1 VSKFLTRFQKM
12 DQLKGKVVNVVLTIQ
27 EGKGMDSIKNLTFIS
42 ANFNGRILE
51 SDPVNAEDCPSFNT
65 NLIWEIE
72 KRDLRKIRSSNQ
84 PLRVECLSV
93 DNQNRREKFGHVLL
107 DLRSAQIVE
116 DADQQVP
123 FRWQKMIGVR
133 NKKRNCFP
141 ELYLSLTIRSHL
153 EMQQQ
158 ESCEEVWQPEPR
170 VEGSIPIKYLE
181 DGYIM
186 VGTQEESMEDYS
198 LNILI
203 KSAASLDL
211 LLPEVLVFHQNNN
224 KYCMCI
230 KIFGIPIKTKQFSKD
245 LHEKIDFE
253 EKIVVRLLSTIN
265 VLKQF
270 FKEEKFEVGFNCG
283 SDLLGVTTVTFDGLT
298 NLNEKLLLGACFF
311 RFPSPNGIV
320 PASDDGRKPSLSLEI
335 YLIKNRNEVP
345 ALVSN
350 LEQDVSRASGD
361 HSEEQA
367 KQELLRVTEE
377 QMKELE
383 EWKERQKAEFEEE
396 LQRTREEEFAK
407 DREEI
412 ELKKADLNDNIK
424 KCKELQE
431 ELQEKLDE
439 LKLSKALKKK
449 RKSSSDLLSV
459 IAENQKKFADCD
471 KELLIDYISTLQ
483 NDNDTLKQI
492 INEHKQEL
500 DNIQKTALTKEQ
512 TTNLLQELKGLEEKF
527 EVAQQTKTYFK
538 EQWQRACQEIHNL
551 KAEDYKQL
559 QNQLRERREE
569 LDQLD
574 CLCITDEPTGLISF

>member
-1 VSKFLTRFQKM
+1 M

-27 EGKGMDSIKNLTFIS
+27 EGKGMDSIKNLTLIS

-51 SDPVNAEDCPSFNT
+51 SDPVNAEDCPAFNT

-72 KRDLRKIRSSNQ
+72 KKDLRKIRSSNQ

-116 DADQQVP
+116 EPDRQVS
-123 FRWQKMIGVR
+123 FRWHKLLGVR
-133 NKKRNCFP
+133 NKKRNCVP
-141 ELYLSLTIRSHL
+141 ELYVSLTIRNHL
-153 EMQQQ
+153 EVQPQ
-158 ESCEEVWQPEPR
+158 ESSDDIWEPEPR
-170 VEGSIPIKYLE
+170 AEGSIPIKYLE
-181 DGYIM
+181 DGYIV
-186 VGTQEESMEDYS
+186 VGDPLKCTEDYS
-198 LNILI
+198 LNIHI
-203 KSAASLDL
+203 KSASSLDL

-224 KYCMCI
+224 KYCMCF

-245 LHEKIDFE
+245 LHDKIIFE
-253 EKIVVRLLSTIN
+253 ERIVVRLLSNIT
-265 VLKQF
+265 VLRQF
-270 FKEEKFEVGFNCG
+270 FSEEKFEVGFNCG
-283 SDLLGVTTVTFDGLT
+283 NDLLGLTTVSFDDLS
-298 NLNEKLLLGACFF
+298 NLNEKLLLPACFF
-311 RFPSPNGIV
+311 RLPSPNGIV
-320 PASDDGRKPSLSLEI
+320 PVGNDGRKPFLSLEI
-335 YLIKNRNEVP
+335 YLVKNREEVP

-350 LEQDVSRASGD
+350 LEPDVSKACGD
-361 HSEEQA
+361 YTEEA
-367 KQELLRVTEE
+367 KQQISQQLLLITEE
-377 QMKELE
+377 HMKELE
-383 EWKERQKAEFEEE
+383 EWKERQKVEFEEQLQNLKESE
-396 LQRTREEEFAK
+396 LEK

-412 ELKKADLNDNIK
+412 ERKKAELNENII

-439 LKLSKALKKK
+439 LKLSKTLKKK
-449 RKSSSDLLSV
+449 RKSSTSLVSV

-483 NDNDTLKQI
+483 SDNENLKQI
-492 INEHKQEL
+492 ISEQKQEL
-500 DNIQKTALTKEQ
+500 ENIEKTALTKEQ

-551 KAEDYKQL
+551 KTEDYKQL

-569 LDQLD
+569 LDH
-574 CLCITDEPTGLISF
+574 LCILDEPTELVSF